1 MSKTLKCSVYRMRT
15 VLRSG
20 FLLSLFLLM
29 ASSVLAQVVPS
40 ETPIPIVQANVTP
53 PEVQRPVFQS
63 YKGVEIGSTA
73 DNVREKLGRAKIDDK
88 DGFYYEIGKGEFAQI
103 RLDKAAKVRLIAVTY
118 SGESTPPT
126 FEEVFGNTAT
136 IEAGKADGKL
146 YKLVRYPEAGYW
158 VAYSRTDGKKPS
170 VTVTIQKMRS
180 SK

>member
-1 MSKTLKCSVYRMRT
+1 MSKTLRCSAYRMRT
-15 VLRSG
+15 DLRSG
-20 FLLSLFLLM
+20 FLLFLFLVM

-40 ETPIPIVQANVTP
+40 ETPIPIAQASATP

-63 YKGVEIGSTA
+63 YKAVEIGSTA
-73 DNVREKLGRAKIDDK
+73 DSVREKLGKAKIDDK

-103 RLDKAAKVRLIAVTY
+103 RLDKASKVRLISVTY

-126 FEEVFGNTAT
+126 FEEVFGNTAK

-146 YKLVRYPEAGYW
+146 YKLVRYPAAGYW
-158 VAYSRTDGKKPS
+158 VAYSRRAGEKPS
-170 VTVTIQKMRS
+170 VTVTIQKIRS